1 MRLLEARE
9 NASQSQIN
17 ASVEIGI
24 GLTTLQKAENGEMP
38 KNINLKKAIDKY
50 ITKHSKD
57 T

>member
-1 MRLLEARE
+1 MSLIEARE
-9 NASQSQIN
+9 NANQSQVN

-38 KNINLKKAIDKY
+38 KNINLVKAIDKY